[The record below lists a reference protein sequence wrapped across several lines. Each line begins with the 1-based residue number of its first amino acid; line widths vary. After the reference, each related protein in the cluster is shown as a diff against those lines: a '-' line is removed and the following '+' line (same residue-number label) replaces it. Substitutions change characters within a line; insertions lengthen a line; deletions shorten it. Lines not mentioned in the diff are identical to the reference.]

1 MGTRKCIAFSCL
13 HLDMP
18 VCQIYIPATAG
29 SALPARAEY
38 PCNLFGRYKARLQ
51 TITYVD
57 QVAAQS
63 DRLIRIRSD
72 CIKTP
77 YGISR
82 DLLFCNNDAHTQPNP
97 QGEWYVE
104 IIANGTIDVEL
115 LSSIVYDGSANNIF
129 KFCILT
135 FDVEPIA

>member
-1 MGTRKCIAFSCL
+1 
-13 HLDMP
+13 MP

-38 PCNLFGRYKARLQ
+38 PCNLFGRYKARVQ
-51 TITYVD
+51 TIVYVD
-57 QVAAQS
+57 QVGATS

-72 CIKTP
+72 AIKTP

-82 DLLFCNNDAHTQPNP
+82 DLLFANNTTHTQPNP

-104 IIANGTIDVEL
+104 IIANGTIDIEL
-115 LSSIVYDGSANNIF
+115 LSSIVYDGSVGNIF
-129 KFCILT
+129 KFCIITL
-135 FDVEPIA
+135 DVEALDN

>member
-1 MGTRKCIAFSCL
+1 
-13 HLDMP
+13 MP

>member
-1 MGTRKCIAFSCL
+1 
-13 HLDMP
+13 MP

-29 SALPARAEY
+29 SALPARANY

-51 TITYVD
+51 TIVYVD
-57 QVAAQS
+57 QVSAQS
-63 DRLIRIRSD
+63 DRLIRLRSD
-72 CIKTP
+72 AIKMP

-82 DLLFCNNDAHTQPNP
+82 DLLFCNVTTHTQPNP

-104 IIANGTIDVEL
+104 IEANGTIDVEL
-115 LSSIVYDGSANNIF
+115 LSSVVYDGSANNIF

>member
-1 MGTRKCIAFSCL
+1 
-13 HLDMP
+13 MP

-77 YGISR
+77 YGTSR

>member
-1 MGTRKCIAFSCL
+1 
-13 HLDMP
+13 MP

-29 SALPARAEY
+29 LALPARAEY

-51 TITYVD
+51 TIVFVD
-57 QVAAQS
+57 QVGAHS
-63 DRLIRIRSD
+63 DRLIRLRSD
-72 CIKTP
+72 AIRTP

-82 DLLFCNNDAHTQPNP
+82 DLLFCNVTVHTQPNP

-104 IIANGTIDVEL
+104 INANGTIDVEL
-115 LSSIVYDGSANNIF
+115 LSSIVYDGSALNIF

-135 FDVEPIA
+135 FDVEALA